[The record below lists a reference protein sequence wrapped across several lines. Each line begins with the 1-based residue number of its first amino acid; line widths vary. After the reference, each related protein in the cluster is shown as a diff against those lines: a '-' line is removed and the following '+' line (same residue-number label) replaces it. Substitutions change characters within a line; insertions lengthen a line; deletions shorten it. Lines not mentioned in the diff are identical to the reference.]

1 LSQAIVHGD
10 IQARADRQ
18 AVATGEAIE
27 RWRDKAFLAG
37 WLIVGGAGDALRAF
51 GGAPFVLAFAL
62 LAYSGGTYYLRRDA
76 RLPLALSGFAFVYV
90 LLSFLHVLPGGWTR
104 FYERSIIINEAGSV
118 VAFGIMLISA
128 HRWWDRVRSGHV
140 SAFYVGAL
148 AIVSLFLEA
157 LWEVALG
164 GGEGSLL
171 STLRNGAVAF
181 LVISA
186 YYSFRGKLVWSLG
199 ILGLLVSLF
208 INPTGYLQ
216 TLLTFAL
223 FGGFYALKTLN
234 IPAGRLASFGFIA
247 LALTLTVIG
256 MSNPDT
262 VFWNVDRNT
271 GWRLMFWKDALE
283 CVGLTGGVGV
293 GFGTEALTNFY
304 PVVQR
309 EFFPD
314 SKIETSFM
322 LIGTHNGFM
331 DTTLRLGVVGLVL
344 LIATFL
350 TCIPV
355 RDRSASRSSAAGFA
369 FCVAFLCA
377 YLNVAL
383 QSPLYAVGISF
394 SLGLARSLRATA
406 EVEDREPAKRNPRRW
421 RRASYRRQAAA
432 EI

>member
-247 LALTLTVIG
+247 LG
-256 MSNPDT
+256 PDAHRHRH
-262 VFWNVDRNT
+262 VEPGYGVLERRPQYR
-271 GWRLMFWKDALE
+271 WRLMFWKDALE

-331 DTTLRLGVVGLVL
+331 DTTLRLGVGRAGAAHRDVPHLH
-344 LIATFL
+344 
-350 TCIPV
+350 PV

-383 QSPLYAVGISF
+383 QSRYTQSASLLAGPGPLA
-394 SLGLARSLRATA
+394 AR
-406 EVEDREPAKRNPRRW
+406 DG
-421 RRASYRRQAAA
+421 
-432 EI
+432 